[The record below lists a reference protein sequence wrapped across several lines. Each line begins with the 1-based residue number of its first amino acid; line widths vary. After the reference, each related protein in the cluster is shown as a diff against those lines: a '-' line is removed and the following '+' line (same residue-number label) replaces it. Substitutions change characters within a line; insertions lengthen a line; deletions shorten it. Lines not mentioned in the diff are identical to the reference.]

1 MHSPPTRLER
11 EALARGRFRLIRK
24 MRAMPHRCGNM
35 DFFKLLQLVKS
46 IGRQRNETCVCSFK
60 PHRACDLCNAQNTGS
75 SSSGPRLRKMFDA
88 VD

>member
-1 MHSPPTRLER
+1 MRSPPTRIER
-11 EALARGRFRLIRK
+11 EALSRGRFRLIRK

-35 DFFKLLQLVKS
+35 DFFKPLQWVKT
-46 IGRQRNETCVCSFK
+46 IGRQRNETCVCSSK
-60 PHRACDLCNAQNTGS
+60 PHRACALCNAQNTGS

>member
-1 MHSPPTRLER
+1 MRSPPTRLER
-11 EALARGRFRLIRK
+11 EALSRGRFRLIRK
-24 MRAMPHRCGNM
+24 MRAMPHRFGNM
-35 DFFKLLQLVKS
+35 DFFKPLQWVKT

-60 PHRACDLCNAQNTGS
+60 PHRACALCNAQNTGS